1 MDEKLRR
8 LFFGAC
14 CFLALAGGLLAQEPA
29 PEESPEEEFNPLRA
43 EQSLKVGE
51 FYLRKKNYDAAI
63 DRFHDAIRYKP
74 SFALPHRRL
83 GEAYEKKRE
92 KLLAVEYYGKYLE
105 ILPGAGD
112 AEKVRKRI
120 AKLER
125 EIERDARRRTRSP

>member
-1 MDEKLRR
+1 MGGKLERV
-8 LFFGAC
+8 LLGFC
-14 CFLALAGGLLAQEPA
+14 CLLALGGALWAQEPA
-29 PEESPEEEFNPLRA
+29 PKEPEEVEFNPLRA

-74 SFALPHRRL
+74 DFALPHRRL

-92 KLLAVEYYGKYLE
+92 KAKAVEYYRKYLE
-105 ILPGAGD
+105 ILPAARD
-112 AEKVRKRI
+112 ANQIRKRI

-125 EIERDARRRTRSP
+125 ELERDGRSRPGSP